1 MNVMPSPVD
10 NQKPRRGQ
18 LADLSALADGTLEPG
33 RRTAVEA
40 SIAASPELT
49 ALYEQERRAVRALH
63 RARQTDR
70 APAALRARI
79 DAQRPRA
86 SSRARRRVTY
96 AGGLA
101 AALAVIVLALVLVL
115 PSGTPGAPS
124 LGQAA
129 ALAGL
134 GPAAPAPA
142 PDSKTPSLKLE
153 RNVGNLYFPNWAKR
167 FGWRAVGQRVDRIN
181 GRLAVTVYYKWRR
194 AIVAYTIVAAPAL
207 DQPSARV
214 TRVNGTDLR
223 TLRLGGRLVVT
234 WHRAGHTC
242 VLSGVSVPARDLQHL
257 AAWKAPGL
265 VRSS

>member
-1 MNVMPSPVD
+1 MATPAD
-10 NQKPRRGQ
+10 NPQPRRGEF
-18 LADLSALADGTLEPG
+18 ADLSALADGTLEPA
-33 RRTAVEA
+33 RRTAVQA
-40 SIAASPELT
+40 RIAASTELT
-49 ALYEQERRAVRALH
+49 ALYEQERRAVSALH
-63 RARQTDR
+63 QARQTDR

-79 DAQRPRA
+79 DAQRPRGT
-86 SSRARRRVTY
+86 SRARRRVSY
-96 AGGLA
+96 GGGLA

-134 GPAAPAPA
+134 GAAAPAPA
-142 PDSKTPSLKLE
+142 PDSGAPSVTLE
-153 RNVGNLYFPNWAKR
+153 RNVGSLYFPNWAKR
-167 FGWRAVGQRVDRIN
+167 FGWRAIGQRVDHIN
-181 GRLAVTVYYKWRR
+181 GRLAVTVYYKWHR

-214 TRVNGTDLR
+214 TRVNGTELR

-234 WHRAGHTC
+234 WRRAGHTC

-265 VRSS
+265 VRST